1 MNGNIEVSPNLDSFC
16 SNKAKKKNSKN
27 FLFEINFQKLHQ
39 IYVQNVI
46 DYMFLDDMLKSSEE
60 NIQSMARDALLWLK
74 R

>member
-16 SNKAKKKNSKN
+16 SNKAKKNSKN
-27 FLFEINFQKLHQ
+27 FFFEINFQKLHQ